1 MTTPEPR
8 TSTPSGTGRPLP
20 APPLR
25 GRALGA
31 AAVAGVAVTAL
42 ALWLQA
48 RLQTDPA
55 QPLIA
60 LAVFASMITVAL
72 LALRAYHPFPRLGPA
87 NQITM
92 IRAGV
97 AAIAASLIT
106 EPAGTSVAWV
116 LVIATAVMAALDG
129 VDGWLA
135 RRTGLSSAFGARF
148 DMETDAFFMLV
159 LAVLVWRHDKAG
171 AWVLAI
177 GLMRYAFVAAGWLL
191 PWLAQPLRATW
202 RGKAVAV
209 AQVIGL
215 GVALLP
221 VVPASASAVVCAVLL
236 AALACSFAIDV
247 RFLWVM
253 RSVAES
259 GIARQRKSTA

>member
-1 MTTPEPR
+1 MTTPVPH
-8 TSTPSGTGRPLP
+8 TSTAPAAPRWQLP

-25 GRALGA
+25 GRAYGA
-31 AAVAGVAVTAL
+31 AALAGVAVTVL

-48 RLQTDPA
+48 RWQTDPA
-55 QPLIA
+55 QPLVA

-72 LALRAYHPFPRLGPA
+72 LALRAHHPFPRLGLA

-92 IRAGV
+92 IRAGI

-106 EPAGTSVAWV
+106 EPAGSSVAWV
-116 LVIATAVMAALDG
+116 VVIATAVMAALDG

-135 RRTGLSSAFGARF
+135 RRTGMSSAFGARF
-148 DMETDAFFMLV
+148 DTETDAFFMLV
-159 LAVLVWRHDKAG
+159 LSVLVWRHDKAG

-209 AQVIGL
+209 AQVMGL

-221 VVPASASAVVCAVLL
+221 VVPASASTVGCAVLL
-236 AALACSFAIDV
+236 AALAWSFAIDV
-247 RFLWVM
+247 RFLWLT
-253 RSVAES
+253 RSYRSQAS
-259 GIARQRKSTA
+259 

>member
-1 MTTPEPR
+1 MTTPA
-8 TSTPSGTGRPLP
+8 TSTSTAAGWQLP

-25 GRALGA
+25 NRALGGA
-31 AAVAGVAVTAL
+31 ALAGVAVTVL

-48 RLQTDPA
+48 RLPTDPA
-55 QPLIA
+55 QPLVA

-72 LALRAYHPFPRLGPA
+72 LALRDHHPFPRLGPA

-92 IRAGV
+92 IRAGI
-97 AAIAASLIT
+97 AAIAASLMA
-106 EPAGTSVAWV
+106 EPAGASVAWV

-159 LAVLVWRHDKAG
+159 LSVLVWRHDKAG
-171 AWVLAI
+171 VWVLAI

-202 RGKAVAV
+202 RGKAIAV

-221 VVPASASAVVCAVLL
+221 LVPASASTRVCTALL
-236 AALACSFAIDV
+236 AALALSFAIDV
-247 RFLWVM
+247 RFLWNM
-253 RSVAES
+253 RSSAET
-259 GIARQRKSTA
+259 ITRERKSTA

>member
-1 MTTPEPR
+1 VTTPA
-8 TSTPSGTGRPLP
+8 TSTSTAAGWQLP

-25 GRALGA
+25 NRALGGA
-31 AAVAGVAVTAL
+31 ALAAVAVTVL

-55 QPLIA
+55 QPLVA
-60 LAVFASMITVAL
+60 LAAFASMITVAL
-72 LALRAYHPFPRLGPA
+72 MAMRDHHPFPRLGPA

-92 IRAGV
+92 IRAGIV
-97 AAIAASLIT
+97 AIAASLIA
-106 EPAGTSVAWV
+106 EPAGASVAWV

-148 DMETDAFFMLV
+148 DLETDALFMLV
-159 LAVLVWRHDKAG
+159 LSVLVWRHDKAG
-171 AWVLAI
+171 VWVLAI
-177 GLMRYAFVAAGWLL
+177 GLMRYAFVASGWLL
-191 PWLAQPLRATW
+191 PWLSQPLRATR

-209 AQVIGL
+209 AQVVGL

-221 VVPASASAVVCAVLL
+221 VVPAPASRLGCAVLL
-236 AALACSFAIDV
+236 GALAWSFAVDV
-247 RFLWVM
+247 RFLYEK
-253 RSVAES
+253 R
-259 GIARQRKSTA
+259 ARPQGRAL